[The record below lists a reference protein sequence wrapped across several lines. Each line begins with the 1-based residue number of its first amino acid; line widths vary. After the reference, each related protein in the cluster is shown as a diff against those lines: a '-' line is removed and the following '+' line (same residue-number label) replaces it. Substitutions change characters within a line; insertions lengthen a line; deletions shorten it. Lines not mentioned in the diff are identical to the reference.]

1 MTEGFSG
8 SDIREACRQAS
19 VYRMRDLAK
28 ANESKA
34 ANVPDSESETNSTA
48 AELRKI
54 TIDDLLCSVS
64 KLKESKVHCGFIMPN
79 MSSSVG
85 DLDRALAKRV
95 NKRAKTKITFIK
107 TFVK

>member
-34 ANVPDSESETNSTA
+34 ANVLDSESESNSTP

-85 DLDRALAKRV
+85 DLD
-95 NKRAKTKITFIK
+95 
-107 TFVK
+107 